1 MSGNGL
7 RVPGWGDLLGLV
19 QNLLARRWVRFGL
32 VGGAATLSYALLGL
46 LFVNAWGLP
55 VLAGNALAYLI
66 SFFVSYWGQ
75 SAWTFGAKS
84 GHKSMLPRFAATQAL
99 GLGLN
104 SAIIWLLTGLG
115 LSYELAMPAAVVLV
129 PVIVYL
135 LCKYWVF
142 RHVRV
147 SGKKDERAGSG
158 SARCEARAGSC
169 SGSPEVAGPMGPPA
183 DKGDNS

>member
-1 MSGNGL
+1 MSGKGL
-7 RVPGWGDLLGLV
+7 RVPGWGDLRGLLH
-19 QNLLARRWVRFGL
+19 NLLGRRWIRFGL

-46 LFVNAWGLP
+46 LFVNGCGLP

-75 SAWTFGAKS
+75 SAWTFRAGS

-142 RHVRV
+142 RQVRV
-147 SGKKDERAGSG
+147 SGEKVAWPGSG
-158 SARCEARAGSC
+158 
-169 SGSPEVAGPMGPPA
+169 AGPCGTRPDSGPSACGPSEPPSG
-183 DKGDNS
+183 KGDNA

>member
-1 MSGNGL
+1 MNGNGL

-19 QNLLARRWVRFGL
+19 QNLLGRRWIRFGL

-46 LFVNAWGLP
+46 LFVNVWALP

-75 SAWTFGAKS
+75 SAWTFRAKS

-104 SAIIWLLTGLG
+104 SAIVWLLTGLG
-115 LSYELAMPAAVVLV
+115 LAYELAMPAAVVLV

-142 RHVRV
+142 RHAGDA
-147 SGKKDERAGSG
+147 GKKAERPDSG
-158 SARCEARAGSC
+158 CASSTAPRPVE
-169 SGSPEVAGPMGPPA
+169 PPLH
-183 DKGDNS
+183 KGDNA